1 MAHPPVVLQ
10 VSTLP
15 DTPGVYQ
22 YYDKNGQ
29 LLYIGKAKNLK
40 KRVASYFNKTH
51 DNARTRILVKQIV
64 DIKHIVVATET
75 DALLLEN
82 NLIKKYQPKY
92 NVLLK
97 DDKTYPWICI
107 KKERFPRV
115 FSTRRLIKDGSEYF
129 GPYTNFKTVHT
140 LLDLIKGLYPLRSCN
155 YDLAHE
161 KINNGKYKVCLEYH
175 LENCLGPC
183 ENLHSEISYNTAID
197 AIRNLLKGNFKESL
211 GGFKQQMNQYAA
223 NLQFEDAQRIKE
235 KIQTLENYQS
245 KSTIVNPNINNV
257 DVFSVISDE
266 SYGYVNFLQLSFG
279 SIIRSH
285 TLEIKKKLDETD
297 PQLLELCV
305 VELRQRFNSQSKEV
319 YVPFAINVE
328 AGVKLH
334 VPKLGDKKKILDLST
349 RNAKYFRMERFK
361 QAKIV
366 DPARHANRI
375 MAQMQKDL
383 RLVQEPRHIECFD
396 NSNIQGTNPVAACV
410 VFKDGKPSKK
420 DYRKFAI
427 KTVVG
432 PDDFASMEEV
442 VFRRYKRLV
451 KENQPLPQLII
462 IDGGKGQ
469 LSSSLKALDDLGLRG
484 KIAIIGIAKRLE
496 ELFYPD
502 DPIPLY
508 LDKKSE
514 TLKIIQQLR
523 NEAHRFGITFHRQKR
538 SKEALNTALETIE
551 GIGEKTVVDLLRVF
565 KSTKRIGEASFE
577 DLTKVIGASRAK
589 KIRVHFNNAQT
600 KVKN

>member
-577 DLTKVIGASRAK
+577 DLTKVIGPSRAK

-600 KVKN
+600 KEKI